1 MPPSST
7 ERFLEIAAA
16 VVGKDAAQQ
25 AQRSAKRH
33 VRALIK
39 LLKVA
44 ALMLAAGIVIPVAMI
59 TGGILLGPKGYEG
72 LVIAPLSVLLAW
84 AGILF
89 FAYRSRPTPRAITR
103 SSLPQLPAN
112 TEEWLEQQRASL
124 PRDAQGTLDAITER
138 LSGMRPQV
146 ARVAPQHPGAGELRR
161 LLAEELPELVRGYQK
176 VPRELRQK
184 PLHGGPSPDQR
195 LVEGLTTIDAQL
207 ARLHEKLAADDL
219 YGLATQQRYLELKYK
234 DDKK

>member
-103 SSLPQLPAN
+103 
-112 TEEWLEQQRASL
+112 
-124 PRDAQGTLDAITER
+124 
-138 LSGMRPQV
+138 
-146 ARVAPQHPGAGELRR
+146 
-161 LLAEELPELVRGYQK
+161 
-176 VPRELRQK
+176 
-184 PLHGGPSPDQR
+184 
-195 LVEGLTTIDAQL
+195 
-207 ARLHEKLAADDL
+207 
-219 YGLATQQRYLELKYK
+219 
-234 DDKK
+234 